1 MNLDRNSQIDKQ
13 SNKTTI
19 KLSKFLS
26 LILRHKPDI
35 IGLTL
40 DARGWADVD
49 VLIKLARQHGRQI
62 NRSLLE
68 QIVANNNKKRFAF
81 NKDKTKIRANQ
92 GHSIP
97 VDLTLTPQQ
106 PPEYLYHGT
115 ATRFLDSIYSRGLVR
130 QNRHHVHLSANRVTA
145 IEVGKRHGK
154 PAILKIAAEKM
165 HDAGLEFF
173 LTQNN
178 VWLTDSVPPKYISS
192 QQ

>member
-40 DARGWADVD
+40 DA
-49 VLIKLARQHGRQI
+49 
-62 NRSLLE
+62 
-68 QIVANNNKKRFAF
+68 
-81 NKDKTKIRANQ
+81 
-92 GHSIP
+92 
-97 VDLTLTPQQ
+97 
-106 PPEYLYHGT
+106 
-115 ATRFLDSIYSRGLVR
+115 RGLVR

-173 LTQNN
+173 LAQNN